1 MESVK
6 IQVSLNRQLD
16 SDPKKVSLL
25 FDSSSSLP
33 EIILSDDTT
42 NDLKDFF
49 NSIFNYIINNKKI
62 IEFQLDDNGTDIF
75 KEVADDIIT
84 QLNAEIKLS
93 ENNFT
98 EFLELIDQ

>member
-1 MESVK
+1 MESIK
-6 IQVSLNRQLD
+6 IKVSLNRELD

-25 FDSSSSLP
+25 FDSSSLLP

-42 NDLKDFF
+42 NDLKNFF

-62 IEFQLDDNGTDIF
+62 IEFQLDDGGTDIF

-84 QLNAEIKLS
+84 QLNAEMKLS
-93 ENNFT
+93 ENNFI
-98 EFLELIDQ
+98 EFLELID

>member
-1 MESVK
+1 MESIK
-6 IQVSLNRQLD
+6 IKVSLNRELD

-25 FDSSSSLP
+25 FDSSSLLP

-42 NDLKDFF
+42 NDLKNFF

-62 IEFQLDDNGTDIF
+62 IEFQLDDGGTDIF

-93 ENNFT
+93 ENNFI
-98 EFLELIDQ
+98 EFLELID

>member
-1 MESVK
+1 MESIK
-6 IQVSLNRQLD
+6 IKVSLNRELD

-25 FDSSSSLP
+25 FDSSSLLP

-42 NDLKDFF
+42 NDLKNFF
-49 NSIFNYIINNKKI
+49 NSRFNYIINNKKI
-62 IEFQLDDNGTDIF
+62 IEFQLDDGGTDIF

-93 ENNFT
+93 ENNFI
-98 EFLELIDQ
+98 EFLELID

>member
-1 MESVK
+1 MESIK
-6 IQVSLNRQLD
+6 IKVSLNRELD
-16 SDPKKVSLL
+16 SDPKKVSLH
-25 FDSSSSLP
+25 FDSSSLLP

-42 NDLKDFF
+42 NDLKNFF

-62 IEFQLDDNGTDIF
+62 IEFQLDDGGTDIF

-93 ENNFT
+93 ENNFI
-98 EFLELIDQ
+98 EFLELID